1 VAVASSKLEAGAR
14 GRRGPTDR
22 ARDLRALADSCFDLV
37 VIGAGIAGACT
48 AWDAA
53 LRGLRV
59 ALVERGDF
67 GGATSSHSLKVAHGG
82 IRYLQ
87 HLDLVRLR
95 ESCRERSAFLRIA
108 PHLVRPMPFLV
119 PTQGRGL
126 GGRAAFRAA
135 LFALRTLTPDRNRG
149 VSDPDRRIPDGG
161 ILQRE
166 ELLAR
171 HPDLARRGFD
181 GAGVF
186 WDGQFL
192 NPPRLVFSIVRSALE
207 AGAAAANHCEA
218 TGLAVRAGAVEG
230 VEVVDRLS
238 GERFTIRARLV
249 VNAAG
254 PYAEELLVACGV
266 LDRPR
271 TPLSRD
277 MAVVVPRNLVGD
289 AGLALQTRYRDP
301 DAILSRGNRHLFM
314 TPWRHATLIGVHSR
328 IFDGEPSR
336 LCVGEAEVQ
345 GFLDEINEA
354 RPALDLALDDVSFV
368 HAGLLPAG
376 GSEADSN
383 VSFGKRSV
391 LVDHAQTGGPAG
403 LVTIMSV
410 RFTMGRAVAE
420 AAVDHALRRLD
431 RKPAPCQ
438 TAETS
443 VHGGAIEGVARF
455 VEDVVA
461 TRPSG
466 IRADSARHLAE
477 GFGSVWRSV
486 LASAGADP
494 SETVGDS
501 PVLAAEIRHAV
512 LHERA
517 ERLADVILRRTDLGT
532 AGWPGDEVVEA
543 CGGILAG
550 LLGWDARRL
559 RAEIAAVRE
568 HYPPWQM
575 CQTGQSDR
583 RDDRAAELPGLELLE
598 RSAS

>member
-1 VAVASSKLEAGAR
+1 MAVRSWKLEAGAGVR
-14 GRRGPTDR
+14 GVTDR
-22 ARDLRALADSCFDLV
+22 ARDLRSLADSPFDLV
-37 VIGAGIAGACT
+37 VIGAGIAGACA

-67 GGATSSHSLKVAHGG
+67 GGATSAHSLKVAHGG

-87 HLDLVRLR
+87 HLDVARLR

-108 PHLVRPMPFLV
+108 PHLVRPLPFLV
-119 PTQGRGL
+119 PTRGRGL

-135 LFALRTLTPDRNRG
+135 LLALGALSADRNRG
-149 VSDPDRRIPDGG
+149 LPDPDRRIPDGG
-161 ILQRE
+161 ILSRE
-166 ELLAR
+166 EILAR
-171 HPDLARRGFD
+171 HPDLAAHGFD

-192 NPPRLVFSIVRSALE
+192 NPPRLVFAIVRSALE
-207 AGAAAANHCEA
+207 AGAAAANHCEV
-218 TGLAVRAGAVEG
+218 TGLASRAGALEG

-238 GERFTIRARLV
+238 GDRLTIRTRLA

-266 LDRPR
+266 LDRAR

-289 AGLALQTRYRDP
+289 AGLAVQTRYRDP

-314 TPWRHATLIGVHSR
+314 APWRHATLIGVHSR
-328 IFDGEPSR
+328 IFEGAPSR
-336 LCVGEAEVQ
+336 LRVGEAEVQ

-354 RPALDLALDDVSFV
+354 RPALDLGLEDVSLV

-376 GSEADSN
+376 GEDGAN

-391 LVDHAQTGGPAG
+391 VVDHASTGGPAG

-420 AAVDHALRRLD
+420 AAVDHALRRLG
-431 RKPAPCQ
+431 RRPVPCH
-438 TAETS
+438 TAETP
-443 VHGGAIEGVARF
+443 VHGGAIEGVVRF
-455 VEDVVA
+455 VADAVA
-461 TRPSG
+461 ARPAG
-466 IRADSARHLAE
+466 IRPESARHLAE

-494 SETVGDS
+494 AETVGDS

-517 ERLADVILRRTDLGT
+517 ETLADVILRRTDLGT
-532 AGWPGDEVVEA
+532 AGWPGDGVVEA
-543 CGGILAG
+543 CGAILAE
-550 LLGWDARRL
+550 LLDWDAPRVAAEIDAL
-559 RAEIAAVRE
+559 RA
-568 HYPPWQM
+568 HYPGWQLPSRA
-575 CQTGQSDR
+575 TR
-583 RDDRAAELPGLELLE
+583 NDRAAERPGPGLLAG
-598 RSAS
+598 SAA